1 MTNESG
7 VIYEVS
13 LEIEPDIIGEFDA
26 WLAGHIDDMLTIPG
40 FISARTFVSES
51 KADGKVQRVTHFH
64 LESEA
69 DLERYLSGPASV
81 MRQAATDRFGDK
93 FTASR
98 RILHTMPSGGIAS
111 APVEH
116 CLNCKT
122 PLSGQYCAKC
132 GQRARSRLISLWEL
146 ISDAFGDLFE
156 LDSRLWR
163 TLIPL
168 FARPGLLTKDY
179 LEGRRVRFMPP
190 FRTYLVLSI
199 IFFLIAFFDPKKD
212 LQILF
217 EPVETGSIDVTKSE
231 SGNGADAAAIEQDV
245 LTKLDEAGVELSD
258 EQMERLKAADKG
270 LNIDISLSDEQ
281 KKKLKVPDQGLTIN
295 FSEGTSKTD
304 CEFDDFENTKM
315 PLWIAKRLTKER
327 LLRICEKVTA
337 NDGRDFVNQLLDTV
351 PAALFFLLPLMA
363 LILKILY
370 PLSKR
375 YYVEHLLFVVHF
387 HAFFFLVLTLQ
398 ILLARTGALVAI
410 AEGAATAAIVAI
422 SFYIPVYLYKAMRRV
437 YVQGHLLTLLK
448 YLMLV
453 IAYAIGFSLVLLI
466 ATLIAAFSI

>member
-13 LEIEPDIIGEFDA
+13 LDIEPDIIGEFDT
-26 WLAGHIDDMLTIPG
+26 WLAGHVDDMLTIPG
-40 FISARTFVSES
+40 FISARTFVLDNSD
-51 KADGKVQRVTHFH
+51 DGKARRVTHFH

-69 DLERYLSGPASV
+69 DLERYLSGPAAV
-81 MRQAATDRFGDK
+81 MRQAATERFGDR
-93 FTASR
+93 FSASR
-98 RILHTMPSGGIAS
+98 RILHAMPSGGS
-111 APVEH
+111 AAAAVEH
-116 CLNCKT
+116 CLNCST
-122 PLSGQYCAKC
+122 PLAGQYCANC

-168 FARPGLLTKDY
+168 FARPGLLTRDY

-217 EPVETGSIDVTKSE
+217 EPEATDSAAVSDSAEGTGGVEQTGQE
-231 SGNGADAAAIEQDV
+231 V
-245 LTKLDEAGVELSD
+245 LQQLEEAGVELSEED
-258 EQMERLKAADKG
+258 KEELKKTTEG
-270 LNIDISLSDEQ
+270 LSINLSDGSAESACQ
-281 KKKLKVPDQGLTIN
+281 
-295 FSEGTSKTD
+295 
-304 CEFDDFENTKM
+304 FDDFENTSL
-315 PLWIAKRLTKER
+315 PPWLAKRLTKER
-327 LLRICEKVTA
+327 LLRVCEKVTA
-337 NDGRDFVNQLLDTV
+337 NDGRDFLNQLLDNV

-363 LILKILY
+363 LVLKVLY

-398 ILLARTGALVAI
+398 ILLARTGALVAVPQ
-410 AEGAATAAIVAI
+410 GALTTAIVAL

-437 YVQGHLLTLLK
+437 YGQGHLLTLLK

-453 IAYAIGFSLVLLI
+453 VAYAIGFSLVLLV

>member
-13 LEIEPDIIGEFDA
+13 LEIEHDVVGEFDA

-40 FISARTFVSES
+40 FVSARTFTQANSD
-51 KADGKVQRVTHFH
+51 AGRARRVTHYH

-69 DLERYLSGPASV
+69 DLERYLSGPAAA
-81 MRQAATDRFGDK
+81 MRQAAIDRFGDR
-93 FTASR
+93 FNASR
-98 RILHTMPSGGIAS
+98 RILHAIPSGGIAS
-111 APVEH
+111 APVVQ

-122 PLSGQYCAKC
+122 PLSGQYCASC

-146 ISDAFGDLFE
+146 VSDAFGDLFE

-168 FARPGLLTKDY
+168 FARPGLLTRDY

-199 IFFLIAFFDPKKD
+199 VFFLVAFFDPKKD

-217 EPVETGSIDVTKSE
+217 EPEETGSAAVSETGTDPDSGQVGQEVLDELEE
-231 SGNGADAAAIEQDV
+231 SGI
-245 LTKLDEAGVELSD
+245 ELSE
-258 EQMERLKAADKG
+258 EQKEDLKAVDEG
-270 LNIDISLSDEQ
+270 LSINI
-281 KKKLKVPDQGLTIN
+281 G
-295 FSEGTSKTD
+295 EGTAESA
-304 CEFDDFENTKM
+304 CELDDFENTQM
-315 PLWIAKRLTKER
+315 PLWLAKRLTKER
-327 LLRICEKVTA
+327 LLRVCEKVTA
-337 NDGRDFVNQLLDTV
+337 NEGRDFVNQLLDNV
-351 PAALFFLLPLMA
+351 PAALIFLFPLMA
-363 LILKILY
+363 LVLKILY

-398 ILLARTGALVAI
+398 ILLSRAAALTTIPQGAVT
-410 AEGAATAAIVAI
+410 ATIVAI
-422 SFYIPVYLYKAMRRV
+422 SLYIPVYLYKAMRRV
-437 YVQGHLLTLLK
+437 YGQGHLLTLLK

-453 IAYAIGFSLVLLI
+453 IAYAVGFSLVLLT

>member
-13 LEIEPDIIGEFDA
+13 LEIEQDVVGEFDT

-40 FISARTFVSES
+40 FISARTFTLENTDVGR
-51 KADGKVQRVTHFH
+51 ARRVTHFH

-69 DLERYLSGPASV
+69 DLERYLSGPAAA
-81 MRQAATDRFGDK
+81 MRQAATDRFGDR

-98 RILHTMPSGGIAS
+98 RILHALPSGGIAS
-111 APVEH
+111 APVEQ

-122 PLSGQYCAKC
+122 PLSGQYCANC

-146 ISDAFGDLFE
+146 VSDAFGDLFE

-168 FARPGLLTKDY
+168 FARPGLLTRDY

-217 EPVETGSIDVTKSE
+217 EPEETGSGAVSE
-231 SGNGADAAAIEQDV
+231 TGTSPDTAQVGQEV
-245 LTKLDEAGVELSD
+245 LDELEEAGVELS
-258 EQMERLKAADKG
+258 E
-270 LNIDISLSDEQ
+270 EQ
-281 KKKLKVPDQGLTIN
+281 KKDLEAVDEGLSIN
-295 FSEGTSKTD
+295 IGDGTAESA
-304 CEFDDFENTKM
+304 CEFDDFENTQM
-315 PLWIAKRLTKER
+315 PPWLAKRLTKER
-327 LLRICEKVTA
+327 LLRVCEKVTA
-337 NDGRDFVNQLLDTV
+337 NDGRDFVNQLLDKV

-363 LILKILY
+363 LVLKILY

-398 ILLARTGALVAI
+398 ILLSRVGALTAI
-410 AEGAATAAIVAI
+410 PQGAVTTTMVAI

-437 YVQGHLLTLLK
+437 YGQGHLLTLLK

-453 IAYAIGFSLVLLI
+453 VAYAIGFSLVLLT

>member
-1 MTNESG
+1 MTIESG

-13 LEIEPDIIGEFDA
+13 LDIEPDIVGEFDA

-40 FISARTFVSES
+40 FISARTFVLEDSG
-51 KADGKVQRVTHFH
+51 DGKARRVTHFH

-69 DLERYLSGPASV
+69 DLEQYLSGPAAA
-81 MRQAATDRFGDK
+81 MRQAATDRFGDR

-98 RILHTMPSGGIAS
+98 RVLHAMPSGGIAS
-111 APVEH
+111 APVEQ

-122 PLSGQYCAKC
+122 PLSGQYCANC

-146 ISDAFGDLFE
+146 VRDAFGDLFE

-163 TLIPL
+163 TMIPL
-168 FARPGLLTKDY
+168 FARPGLLTRDY

-199 IFFLIAFFDPKKD
+199 IFFLIAFSNPKKD

-217 EPVETGSIDVTKSE
+217 EPEETESTTVTDSATDTGGDE
-231 SGNGADAAAIEQDV
+231 APSGQEVLEQ
-245 LTKLDEAGVELSD
+245 LEEAGVELSEED
-258 EQMERLKAADKG
+258 KEELKQATEG
-270 LNIDISLSDEQ
+270 LSINLSD
-281 KKKLKVPDQGLTIN
+281 
-295 FSEGTSKTD
+295 GTAESA
-304 CEFDDFENTKM
+304 CELDDFENTQM
-315 PLWIAKRLTKER
+315 PPWLAKRLTKER
-327 LLRICEKVTA
+327 LLRVCEKVTA
-337 NDGRDFVNQLLDTV
+337 NNGRDFLNQLLDKV

-363 LILKILY
+363 LVLKILY

-398 ILLARTGALVAI
+398 ILLARTGPLVAI
-410 AEGAATAAIVAI
+410 PAGAVNTAIVAI

-437 YVQGHLLTLLK
+437 YGQGHLLTLPK

-453 IAYAIGFSLVLLI
+453 VAYAIGFSLVLLV

>member
-1 MTNESG
+1 MTNDSG

-13 LEIEPDIIGEFDA
+13 LEIEQDVVGEFDA

-40 FISARTFVSES
+40 FISARTFTLENTDAGS
-51 KADGKVQRVTHFH
+51 ARRVTHFH

-69 DLERYLSGPASV
+69 DLERYLAGPAAA
-81 MRQAATDRFGDK
+81 MRQAAIDRFGDK

-98 RILHTMPSGGIAS
+98 RILHAMPSGGIAS
-111 APVEH
+111 APVEQ

-122 PLSGQYCAKC
+122 PLSGQYCANC

-146 ISDAFGDLFE
+146 VSDAFGDLFE

-168 FARPGLLTKDY
+168 FARPGLLTRDY

-199 IFFLIAFFDPKKD
+199 VFFLVAFFDPKKD

-217 EPVETGSIDVTKSE
+217 EPEETGSTAVTE
-231 SGNGADAAAIEQDV
+231 PDSGKVGQEV
-245 LTKLDEAGVELSD
+245 LDELEKAGVEINEKQKED
-258 EQMERLKAADKG
+258 LKAVDEG
-270 LNIDISLSDEQ
+270 LSINIGD
-281 KKKLKVPDQGLTIN
+281 
-295 FSEGTSKTD
+295 GTAESA
-304 CEFDDFENTKM
+304 CQFDDFENTQM
-315 PLWIAKRLTKER
+315 PLWLAKRLTKER

-337 NDGRDFVNQLLDTV
+337 NDGRDFVNQLIDNV

-363 LILKILY
+363 LALKVLY

-398 ILLARTGALVAI
+398 ILLSRAGALTTI
-410 AEGAATAAIVAI
+410 PDGAVTTTIVAI

-437 YVQGHLLTLLK
+437 YGQGHLLTLLK

-453 IAYAIGFSLVLLI
+453 VAYAIGFSLVLLT